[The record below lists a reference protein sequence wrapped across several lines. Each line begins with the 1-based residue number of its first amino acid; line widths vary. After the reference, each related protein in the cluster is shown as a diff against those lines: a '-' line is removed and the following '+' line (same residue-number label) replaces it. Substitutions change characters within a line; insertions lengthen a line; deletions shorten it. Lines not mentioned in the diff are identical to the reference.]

1 MIPRASTQTL
11 QQLAL
16 GYPIIAITGPRQ
28 SGKTTLAK
36 ATFAEKRYV
45 SLEDPDERLFA
56 TEDPR
61 GFLARFPDGAI
72 LDEAQHCPSLFS
84 YLQTLVDNKPQMG
97 QFVLTGSQQFGLMS
111 NISQTL
117 AGRAGLVQVLPF
129 SLAELQHA
137 GIAVNHLDELLCRG
151 LYPPLY
157 DRDLDPAQWFSNY
170 VMTYVERDVRQ
181 LIEVQNLSHFQRFL
195 KMCAAR
201 TGQLLN
207 LSSLSNDCGVSHTTA
222 RKWLSVLEAGYIV
235 FLLQP
240 HHQNFGKRLVKTPK
254 LYFHDTG
261 LAAFLLGIRD
271 PEHLSI
277 HASRGA
283 LFENFV
289 ISELLKQRFN
299 AGLSANLY
307 FWRNNTG
314 DEIDVIIEQGGK
326 LQPIEIK
333 SAQTIAP
340 QFMSGLNKWMGS
352 AGKSA
357 LPPQLVYGGTESMTR
372 NGVQIM
378 SWQAIKDHSG

>member
-1 MIPRASTQTL
+1 MIPRAATQTL
-11 QQLAL
+11 LHLAQ
-16 GYPIIAITGPRQ
+16 GYPILAITGPRQ

-36 ATFAEKRYV
+36 ATFAEKRYI

-72 LDEAQHCPSLFS
+72 LDEAQHCPALFS
-84 YLQTLVDNKPQMG
+84 YLQTLVDNKRQMG

-117 AGRAGLVQVLPF
+117 AGRVGLVQVLPF
-129 SLAELQHA
+129 SLSELQHA
-137 GIAVNHLDELLCRG
+137 GIVVRQLDELLYRG

-157 DRDLDPAQWFSNY
+157 DRDLEPAHWFSNY

-181 LIEVQNLSHFQRFL
+181 LIEVQNLSLFQRFL

-207 LSSLSNDCGVSHTTA
+207 LSSLSNDCGISHTTA

-271 PEHLSI
+271 TEHLSI
-277 HASRGA
+277 HSSRGA

-289 ISELLKQRFN
+289 ISELLKKRFN

-307 FWRNNTG
+307 FWRNNIG
-314 DEIDVIIEQGGK
+314 DEIDVILEQGSK

-340 QFMSGLNKWMGS
+340 QFISGLNKWMGI
-352 AGKSA
+352 AGESA
-357 LPPQLVYGGTESMTR
+357 LPPQLIYGGTESMTR
-372 NGVQIM
+372 NGVQIL
-378 SWQAIKDHSG
+378 SWQAINQ

>member
-1 MIPRASTQTL
+1 MIPRTATQTL
-11 QQLAL
+11 LHLAQ
-16 GYPIIAITGPRQ
+16 GYPILAITGPRQ

-36 ATFAEKRYV
+36 ATFAEKRYI

-72 LDEAQHCPSLFS
+72 LDEAQHCPALFS
-84 YLQTLVDNKPQMG
+84 YLQTLVDNKRQMG

-117 AGRAGLVQVLPF
+117 AGRVGLVQVLPF
-129 SLAELQHA
+129 SLSELQHA
-137 GIAVNHLDELLCRG
+137 GIVVKQLDELLYRG

-157 DRDLDPAQWFSNY
+157 DRDLEPAHWFSNY

-181 LIEVQNLSHFQRFL
+181 LIEVQNLSLFQRFL

-207 LSSLSNDCGVSHTTA
+207 LSSLSNDCGISHTTA

-271 PEHLSI
+271 TEHLSI
-277 HASRGA
+277 HSSRGA

-289 ISELLKQRFN
+289 ISELLKKRFN

-307 FWRNNTG
+307 FWRNNIG
-314 DEIDVIIEQGGK
+314 DEIDVILEQGSK

-340 QFMSGLNKWMGS
+340 QFMSGLNKWMGI
-352 AGKSA
+352 AGESA
-357 LPPQLVYGGTESMTR
+357 LPPQLIYGGTESMTR
-372 NGVQIM
+372 NGVQIL
-378 SWQAIKDHSG
+378 SWQAINQ

>member
-1 MIPRASTQTL
+1 MIPRAATQTL
-11 QQLAL
+11 LHLAQ
-16 GYPIIAITGPRQ
+16 GYPILAITGPRQ

-36 ATFAEKRYV
+36 ATFAEKRYI

-72 LDEAQHCPSLFS
+72 LDEAQHCPALFS
-84 YLQTLVDNKPQMG
+84 YLQTLVDNKRQMG

-117 AGRAGLVQVLPF
+117 AGRVGLVQVLPF
-129 SLAELQHA
+129 SLSELQHA
-137 GIAVNHLDELLCRG
+137 GIVVKQLDELLYRG

-157 DRDLDPAQWFSNY
+157 DRDLEPAHWFSNY

-181 LIEVQNLSHFQRFL
+181 LIEVQNLSLFQRFL

-207 LSSLSNDCGVSHTTA
+207 LSSLSNDCGISHTTA

-271 PEHLSI
+271 TEHLSI
-277 HASRGA
+277 HSSRGA

-289 ISELLKQRFN
+289 ISELLKKRFN

-307 FWRNNTG
+307 FWRNNIG
-314 DEIDVIIEQGGK
+314 DEIDVILEQGSK

-340 QFMSGLNKWMGS
+340 QFMSGLNKWMGI
-352 AGKSA
+352 AGETA
-357 LPPQLVYGGTESMTR
+357 LPPQLIYGGTESMTR
-372 NGVQIM
+372 NGVQIL
-378 SWQAIKDHSG
+378 SWQAINQ

>member
-1 MIPRASTQTL
+1 MIPRAATQTL
-11 QQLAL
+11 QQLAR
-16 GYPIIAITGPRQ
+16 GYPILAITGPRQ

-45 SLEDPDERLFA
+45 SLEDPDERLYA

-117 AGRAGLVQVLPF
+117 AGRVGLVQVLPF
-129 SLAELQHA
+129 SLAELQRA
-137 GIAVNHLDELLCRG
+137 SIAVHHLDELLCRG

-157 DRDLDPAQWFSNY
+157 DRDIEPAHWFSNY

-181 LIEVQNLSHFQRFL
+181 LIEVQNLSLFQRFL

-207 LSSLSNDCGVSHTTA
+207 LSSLSNDCGISHTTA

-261 LAAFLLGIRD
+261 LAAYLLGIRD

-283 LFENFV
+283 MFENFV

-299 AGLSANLY
+299 ASLSANLY
-307 FWRNNTG
+307 FWRNNIG

-326 LQPIEIK
+326 LQPVEIK
-333 SAQTIAP
+333 SGQTIAP
-340 QFMSGLNKWMGS
+340 QFMSGLNKWMGI
-352 AGKSA
+352 AGESA
-357 LPPQLVYGGTESMTR
+357 LQPQLVYGGTESMTR

-378 SWQAIKDHSG
+378 SWQAIKNLSG

>member
-1 MIPRASTQTL
+1 MIPRAATKTL
-11 QQLAL
+11 QHLAQ
-16 GYPIIAITGPRQ
+16 GYPILAITGPRQ

-36 ATFAEKRYV
+36 ATFAEKRYI

-72 LDEAQHCPSLFS
+72 LDEAQHCPALFS
-84 YLQTLVDNKPQMG
+84 YLQTLVDNKQQMG

-117 AGRAGLVQVLPF
+117 AGRVGLVQVLPF
-129 SLAELQHA
+129 SLSELQHA
-137 GIAVNHLDELLCRG
+137 GIAVNQLDELLCRG

-157 DRDLDPAQWFSNY
+157 DRDLDPAHWFSNY

-181 LIEVQNLSHFQRFL
+181 LIEVQNLSLFQRFL

-201 TGQLLN
+201 IGQLLN
-207 LSSLSNDCGVSHTTA
+207 LSSLANDCGVSHTTA

-283 LFENFV
+283 MFENFV
-289 ISELLKQRFN
+289 ISELLKHRFN

-307 FWRNNTG
+307 FWRNNIG
-314 DEIDVIIEQGGK
+314 DEIDVIIEQGSK
-326 LQPIEIK
+326 LQPVEIK
-333 SAQTIAP
+333 SGQTIAP
-340 QFMSGLNKWMGS
+340 QFLSGLNKWMGI
-352 AGKSA
+352 AGESA
-357 LPPQLVYGGTESMTR
+357 LPPQLIYGGTESMTR
-372 NGVQIM
+372 NGVHIL
-378 SWQAIKDHSG
+378 SWRAINQ

>member
-1 MIPRASTQTL
+1 M
-11 QQLAL
+11 
-16 GYPIIAITGPRQ
+16 
-28 SGKTTLAK
+28 
-36 ATFAEKRYV
+36 
-45 SLEDPDERLFA
+45 
-56 TEDPR
+56 
-61 GFLARFPDGAI
+61 
-72 LDEAQHCPSLFS
+72 
-84 YLQTLVDNKPQMG
+84 
-97 QFVLTGSQQFGLMS
+97 
-111 NISQTL
+111 
-117 AGRAGLVQVLPF
+117 GLVQVLPF
-129 SLAELQHA
+129 SLSELQQA
-137 GIAVNHLDELLCRG
+137 GIVVDQLDELLHRG

-157 DRDLDPAQWFSNY
+157 DRDLNPAQWFSNY

-181 LIEVQNLSHFQRFL
+181 LIEVQNLSLFQRFL

-207 LSSLSNDCGVSHTTA
+207 LSSLSNDCGISHTTA

-283 LFENFV
+283 LFENLV

-307 FWRNNTG
+307 FWRNNIG
-314 DEIDVIIEQGGK
+314 DEIDVIVEQGNK
-326 LQPIEIK
+326 LQAIEIK

-340 QFMSGLNKWMGS
+340 QFMSGLNKWVAI
-352 AGKSA
+352 AGEAA
-357 LPPQLVYGGTESMTR
+357 LPPQLIYGGMETMTR
-372 NGVQIM
+372 NGVQIL
-378 SWQAIKDHSG
+378 SWQAINR

>member
-1 MIPRASTQTL
+1 MIPRAATQTL
-11 QQLAL
+11 QHLAQ
-16 GYPIIAITGPRQ
+16 GYPILAITGPRQ

-56 TEDPR
+56 AEDPR

-72 LDEAQHCPSLFS
+72 LDEAQHCPELFS
-84 YLQTLVDNKPQMG
+84 YLQTLVDNKRQMG
-97 QFVLTGSQQFGLMS
+97 QFVITGSQQFGLMS

-117 AGRAGLVQVLPF
+117 AGRVGLVQVLPF
-129 SLAELQHA
+129 SLSELQHA
-137 GIAVNHLDELLCRG
+137 GIAVNQLDELLCRG

-157 DRDLDPAQWFSNY
+157 DRDLDPAHWFSNY

-181 LIEVQNLSHFQRFL
+181 LIEVQNLSLFQRFL

-207 LSSLSNDCGVSHTTA
+207 LSSLSNDCGVSHTTV

-299 AGLSANLY
+299 AGLPVNLY
-307 FWRNNTG
+307 FWRNNIG
-314 DEIDVIIEQGGK
+314 DEIDVILEQGSK

-340 QFMSGLNKWMGS
+340 QFMSGLNKWMGI
-352 AGKSA
+352 AGESA
-357 LPPQLVYGGTESMTR
+357 LTPQLIYGGTESMTR

-378 SWQAIKDHSG
+378 SWQAINNNSL

>member
-1 MIPRASTQTL
+1 MIPRAATQTL
-11 QQLAL
+11 LHLAQ
-16 GYPIIAITGPRQ
+16 GYPILAITGPRQ

-36 ATFAEKRYV
+36 ATFAEKRYI

-72 LDEAQHCPSLFS
+72 LDEAQHCPALFS
-84 YLQTLVDNKPQMG
+84 YLQTLVDNKRQMG

-117 AGRAGLVQVLPF
+117 AGRVGLVQVLPF
-129 SLAELQHA
+129 SLSELQHA
-137 GIAVNHLDELLCRG
+137 GIVVKQLDELLYRG

-157 DRDLDPAQWFSNY
+157 DRDLEPAHWFSNY

-181 LIEVQNLSHFQRFL
+181 LIEVQNLSLFQRFL

-207 LSSLSNDCGVSHTTA
+207 LSSLSNDCGISHTTA

-271 PEHLSI
+271 TEHLSI
-277 HASRGA
+277 HSSRGA

-289 ISELLKQRFN
+289 ISELLKKRFN

-307 FWRNNTG
+307 FWRNNIG
-314 DEIDVIIEQGGK
+314 DEIDVILEQGSK

-340 QFMSGLNKWMGS
+340 QFMSGLNKWMGI
-352 AGKSA
+352 AGESA
-357 LPPQLVYGGTESMTR
+357 LPPQLIYGGTESMTR
-372 NGVQIM
+372 NGVQIL
-378 SWQAIKDHSG
+378 SWQAINQ

>member
-1 MIPRASTQTL
+1 MIPRAASQTL
-11 QQLAL
+11 QQLAQ
-16 GYPIIAITGPRQ
+16 GYPIVAITGPRQ

-36 ATFAEKRYV
+36 ATFAEKRYI

-72 LDEAQHCPSLFS
+72 LDEAQHCPELFS
-84 YLQTLVDNKPQMG
+84 YLQTLVDNKRQMG

-117 AGRAGLVQVLPF
+117 AGRVGLVQVLPF
-129 SLAELQHA
+129 SLSELQQF
-137 GIAVNHLDELLCRG
+137 GMTIDKLDEMLYRG

-157 DRDLDPAQWFSNY
+157 DRELNPAQWFSNY

-181 LIEVQNLSHFQRFL
+181 LIEVQNLSLFQRFL

-207 LSSLSNDCGVSHTTA
+207 LSSLANDCGISHTTA
-222 RKWLSVLEAGYIV
+222 RKWLSVLEAGYIIY
-235 FLLQP
+235 LLQP

-277 HASRGA
+277 HASRGE

-289 ISELLKQRFN
+289 ISELIKKRFN
-299 AGLSANLY
+299 AGLSSNLY
-307 FWRNNTG
+307 FWRNNIG
-314 DEIDVIIEQGGK
+314 DEIDVIIEQGNK
-326 LQPIEIK
+326 LQAIEIK
-333 SAQTIAP
+333 SAQTFSSH
-340 QFMSGLNKWMGS
+340 FMSGLNKWMAI
-352 AGKSA
+352 AGESA
-357 LPPQLVYGGTESMTR
+357 LPPQLIYGGAESMLR
-372 NGVQIM
+372 SGVQVK
-378 SWQAIKDHSG
+378 SWLAVNQ

>member
-1 MIPRASTQTL
+1 MIPRAATQTL
-11 QQLAL
+11 LHLAQ
-16 GYPIIAITGPRQ
+16 GYPILAITGPRQ

-36 ATFAEKRYV
+36 ATFAEKRYI

-72 LDEAQHCPSLFS
+72 LDEAQHCPALFS
-84 YLQTLVDNKPQMG
+84 YLQTLVDNKRQMG

-117 AGRAGLVQVLPF
+117 AGRVGLVQVLPF
-129 SLAELQHA
+129 SLSELQHA
-137 GIAVNHLDELLCRG
+137 GIVVRQLDELLYRG

-157 DRDLDPAQWFSNY
+157 DRDLEPAHWFSNY

-181 LIEVQNLSHFQRFL
+181 LIEVQNLSLFQRFL

-207 LSSLSNDCGVSHTTA
+207 LSSLSNDCGISHTTA

-271 PEHLSI
+271 TEHLSI
-277 HASRGA
+277 HSSRGA

-289 ISELLKQRFN
+289 ISELLKKRFN

-307 FWRNNTG
+307 FWRNNIG
-314 DEIDVIIEQGGK
+314 DEIDVILEQASK

-340 QFMSGLNKWMGS
+340 QFMSGLNKWMGI
-352 AGKSA
+352 AGESA
-357 LPPQLVYGGTESMTR
+357 LPPQLIYGGTESMTR
-372 NGVQIM
+372 NGVQIL
-378 SWQAIKDHSG
+378 SWQAINQ